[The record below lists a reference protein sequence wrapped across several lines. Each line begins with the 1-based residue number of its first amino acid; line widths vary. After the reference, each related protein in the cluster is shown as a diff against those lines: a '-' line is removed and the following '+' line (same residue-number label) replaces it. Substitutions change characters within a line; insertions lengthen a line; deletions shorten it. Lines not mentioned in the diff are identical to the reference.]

1 MKTIVSLIRNL
12 SRLMYWIAGVALA
25 GIVFLTVADVFL
37 RAFKHPIL
45 GSYDIIS
52 LLGAIVIG
60 FAIPQTSLEKGH
72 VLMDF
77 LTDKLPFVGKQ
88 VFHFLARILA
98 IITFLIIG
106 WNLMAYGND
115 LKLTGEVS
123 MTLRWPEY
131 PIAYGI
137 GICCFIECLVLA
149 SDMVLKKEGEA

>member
-77 LTDKLPFVGKQ
+77 LTEKLPFGGKRF
-88 VFHFLARILA
+88 FHVLARILA

-106 WNLMAYGND
+106 WNLMTYGND
-115 LKLTGEVS
+115 LKQTGEVS
-123 MTLRWPEY
+123 MTLRWPEF
-131 PIAYGI
+131 PVAYGI

-149 SDMVLKKEGEA
+149 TDMILKKEGEA